1 MRTVNKSIIVTA
13 GLAFA
18 LALGG
23 CSTSSQ
29 TTSSSSVSTDD
40 GSTTTTTTT
49 TTTTDESGK
58 ETTTKTTE
66 STSQADANGSKVY
79 TNDYFE
85 IAFEPPANWTIVDSN
100 DAFTVNSHF
109 KALMNDAIP
118 LMAAA
123 SDGEVKDAVLLSRVD
138 VSDATKG
145 KTAADRVNANA
156 EADKKTMEE
165 AGLKVTVNDGNITLG
180 SEELPAKIFELTADD
195 GTKSYCVQ
203 SAKQGKDGD
212 FLDII
217 VISSKEESLAEI
229 CTYFKGKA

>member
-1 MRTVNKSIIVTA
+1 MSMVNKNLIVTA
-13 GLAFA
+13 GLAFT

-29 TTSSSSVSTDD
+29 TTTTTSVSTDE
-40 GSTTTTTTT
+40 GTTTTTTT
-49 TTTTDESGK
+49 TSKDESGTESK
-58 ETTTKTTE
+58 TTTTE
-66 STSQADANGSKVY
+66 STSQADANGGKVY

-85 IAFEPPANWTIVDSN
+85 IAFEPPANWTIVDASEAPTINSN
-100 DAFTVNSHF
+100 F

-118 LMAAA
+118 LLAAA
-123 SDGEVKDAVLLSRVD
+123 SDGDVKDAVLLSRVE

-156 EADKKTMEE
+156 EADKKTMED
-165 AGLKVTVNDGNITLG
+165 AGLKVTVNDATITLG
-180 SEELPAKIFELTADD
+180 TEELPAKMFELTAED

-203 SAKQGKDGD
+203 SAKQGEDGD

-217 VISSKEESLAEI
+217 VISPKEENITQI